1 MAENECLNF
10 ARLFTTKVIKSHVKL
25 HMKSD
30 AQKVNFIRLHCKFA
44 DEVLQARDYSSCSVV
59 LHVVILARLITASA
73 NCARTYIVVLS
84 KIS

>member
-1 MAENECLNF
+1 MFCLLCAF
-10 ARLFTTKVIKSHVKL
+10 SQSVIL
-25 HMKSD
+25 LG
-30 AQKVNFIRLHCKFA
+30 FHCKFA

-73 NCARTYIVVLS
+73 NCACTYMVVLS